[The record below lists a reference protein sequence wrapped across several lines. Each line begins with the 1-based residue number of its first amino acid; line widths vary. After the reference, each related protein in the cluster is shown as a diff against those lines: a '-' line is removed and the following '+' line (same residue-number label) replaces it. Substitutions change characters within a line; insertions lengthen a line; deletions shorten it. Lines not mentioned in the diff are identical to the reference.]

1 MDAMPVKNIKN
12 QSHTTENEIK
22 FIQKI
27 GTFNEQSARSTQR
40 DLLANYLKGC
50 ARRVNWG
57 DMEKGK
63 VIAFAKERLAAA

>member
-1 MDAMPVKNIKN
+1 MDAMPVKNIQN